1 MNAKLTL
8 RMDDTLILQAK
19 EEAARRGKSVSQMVS
34 EFVHVLGATQARP
47 ENIPPI
53 TASLLGILNGKT
65 VSENDY
71 KEHLKEKYL

>member
-34 EFVHVLGATQARP
+34 EFVQVLGSTQARS